1 MKRLLEAEGFDW
13 DQGNIEKNWER
24 HKVSFIE
31 CEEVFFNRPLVVA
44 EDVGHSKSEGRYYVL
59 GRTNGE
65 RHLFVVFTIRNKR
78 IRVISARDMSRKER
92 GVYREEVEKATKI
105 QE

>member
-1 MKRLLEAEGFDW
+1 MNHLARIEGFDW

-24 HKVSFIE
+24 HKVSFID

-44 EDVGHSKSEGRYYVL
+44 EDTRHSKSEGRYYAL
-59 GRTNGE
+59 GKTNDG
-65 RHLFVVFTIRNKR
+65 RHLFIVFTIRNNK
-78 IRVISARDMSRKER
+78 IRVISARDMNRKER
-92 GVYREEVEKATKI
+92 KVYREEIEKTAKI